1 MKKYFTET
9 QTNVAT
15 FIGGP
20 MAGGILIYRN
30 FLKLER
36 KTEANI
42 ALSLTFLLTLS
53 LVTFVFNIPE
63 KLYDKIPAMAYSSI
77 YTLISAFVFRRFLTT
92 DVKQKLEDGAK
103 KSSLWIVA
111 SFTILGL
118 IINLIILIAV
128 GFNQPPFEGEKLSF
142 GVAANEVY
150 YDKGNTTLKEIQYV
164 ATTLRAYGYFNDEYQ
179 SAVRIER
186 NENTVV
192 LSIPINKDV
201 WDNEDVKTS
210 LTNMRISLEKSLK
223 SKVRVVAEDYK
234 LSGQVLYKS
243 Y

>member
-77 YTLISAFVFRRFLTT
+77 YTLISAFVFRRFLMT